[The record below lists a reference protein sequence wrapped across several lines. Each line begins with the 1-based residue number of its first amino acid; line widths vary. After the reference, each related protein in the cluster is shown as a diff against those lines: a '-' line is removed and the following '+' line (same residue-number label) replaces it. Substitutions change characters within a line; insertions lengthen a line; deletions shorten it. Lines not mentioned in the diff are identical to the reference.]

1 MSRSR
6 RRDADGPE
14 RGRDASERNRV
25 SEGGVV
31 RARLWPDDRGVSET
45 IGFVLVFALIT
56 TTIAVTFTVGLGGL
70 EDAQLAERD
79 TNVERAFDV
88 LHDNLNDIARD
99 GVPSRATEI
108 ALGGGRL
115 AVEDRTQV
123 TINSTAWNGS
133 YTRNTSAIVY
143 RGAGDTQI
151 VYENG
156 AVFRTQDDSG
166 VMLNEP
172 DLLVGDTVVYSL
184 IGVSAAD
191 SRRTVGGDRTVLLV
205 GSRSSRGPVDRSRTP
220 SGNVTVTVDSP
231 RAEVWA
237 RYYTDLADAEDGI
250 EVETSGDTVVT
261 VTVVAAEFDRFV
273 VHETDIDVAFS
284 E

>member
-1 MSRSR
+1 VSRSR
-6 RRDADGPE
+6 RRDAGGPE
-14 RGRDASERNRV
+14 RGRGGSGRNGV
-25 SEGGVV
+25 GEDGVV

-88 LHDNLNDIARD
+88 LHDNLNDITRD
-99 GVPSRATEI
+99 GVPSRATEV

-115 AVEDRTQV
+115 AFEDRTQV
-123 TINSTAWNGS
+123 TINSTAWNSS

-143 RGAGDTQI
+143 RGAGDTRI

-156 AVFRTQDDSG
+156 AVFRTQNEGG

-184 IGVSAAD
+184 IGVTAAD

-205 GSRSSRGPVDRSRTP
+205 GSRSSRGPVDRPRTP

-231 RAEVWA
+231 RAEAWA
-237 RYYTDLADAEDGI
+237 RYYTDLADEEDGI

-273 VHETDIDVAFS
+273 VHETDIDVALS